1 MLLSASAVT
10 INKHK
15 TVKNK
20 DKMIRPE
27 AHNYKVYIIG
37 LLRREESQ
45 EILVVS
51 KIIIIIILKNKI
63 KRNAKLINVICSVLE
78 IMKCN
83 LLVRNVCD
91 KSSVSYCS

>member
-51 KIIIIIILKNKI
+51 KIIIIIILKNK
-63 KRNAKLINVICSVLE
+63 RNAKLINVICSVLE

-91 KSSVSYCS
+91 KSSVSYCR

>member
-51 KIIIIIILKNKI
+51 KIIIIIFKNKI

-91 KSSVSYCS
+91 KSSVSYCR

>member
-51 KIIIIIILKNKI
+51 KIIIIIFKNKI

-83 LLVRNVCD
+83 LLVGNVCD
-91 KSSVSYCS
+91 KSSVSYCR